1 MLTIWLILRI
11 VELLNIIFEVIIG
24 VIVYCYISTTEGYVV
39 LGFSSLHS
47 ICEIYGWN
55 ITKSMYLKDSLQN
68 NVTLSVINQ
77 EDKVWFAGGPR
88 FIHKFIPMHGG
99 GEFPPFEGW
108 CSPAVIFNIPDQGC
122 NSVRPLFR
130 IFIVSTCTI
139 PPSPEIILP
148 IPYPHHSSL
157 PSIFRKNWSLA

>member
-77 EDKVWFAGGPR
+77 EDKV
-88 FIHKFIPMHGG
+88 
-99 GEFPPFEGW
+99 
-108 CSPAVIFNIPDQGC
+108 
-122 NSVRPLFR
+122 
-130 IFIVSTCTI
+130 
-139 PPSPEIILP
+139 
-148 IPYPHHSSL
+148 
-157 PSIFRKNWSLA
+157 